1 WFTHGIQRIVKI
13 IQACLPLPR
22 LWKAILN

>member
-1 WFTHGIQRIVKI
+1 RGIQRIVKI

>member
-1 WFTHGIQRIVKI
+1 FTRGIQRIVKI

>member
-1 WFTHGIQRIVKI
+1 FTHGIQRIVKI

>member
-1 WFTHGIQRIVKI
+1 THGIQRIVKI

>member
-1 WFTHGIQRIVKI
+1 GIQRIVKI